1 MSTLGTDRTLWDRPI
16 DIFGY
21 SPKLT
26 VIILEIIP
34 SIIGIALFLVFAN
47 RYRLEPVYIRTS
59 PLLSIKLILSA
70 ALVALK
76 VAALSL
82 YKYGTRDQTS
92 TAIPAASFELV
103 AATNVAIMVYVGHK
117 HSVRSSSLFA
127 LYLLSTFLVDIAKS
141 RTFLL
146 RSGLDALGGIAV
158 AAASLRL
165 CLIILEEIPK
175 ESLIINDQVRET
187 TGKQAASGFLTR
199 TFLLFLDPIFMT
211 GFGEVVRHQDKDKLG
226 QDLSSRRLFNELH
239 EQWSHDSIAQ
249 SRFRLLR
256 SCLWAWKWDMLLLMC
271 PRLLNAVLNFLQ
283 PLLIERVIRIA
294 EFDNHGEGYLI
305 SVGERCGMS
314 VGTLILYI
322 TLTLSRTSAMQRTNR
337 FITKVRGGV
346 VAQLMEKTHVL
357 SERDAK
363 KSAVLTHID
372 TDMDELIRSL
382 ASFIDVPLTI
392 FEVGLGVYLLSKFI
406 GSSCFFVLL
415 PVLGT
420 NIYSYLLSLAIA
432 PAAAKWNSSTE
443 IRLAK
448 TAEVIKQLP
457 AIKMLGLGPTML
469 DQIHKLR
476 VEEMEMSKP
485 FRFFMAL
492 MNMTQQ
498 LADIGTPVAV
508 IAAAFFLSGFDGR
521 LSSSQVFPTL
531 AVVSLIQAPTARA
544 LSAYS
549 DIASMTACFGRIQKY
564 LLLEERNDS
573 RVKWDPSASPQTYE
587 LLPTHYG
594 SEVMRSRQPAHSPG
608 GIIQFANASIG
619 PAEMDERLLSEITL
633 AFHRGSV
640 SGVVGPNGSGKSTFL
655 QSILG
660 ETRNDNGYVYTD
672 KVNIAYCGPD
682 VWLKDASIRDNIIGH
697 FKFDAVRYADAIEAC
712 QLGED
717 LARLP
722 GGDGYFVGA
731 NGLML
736 TSGQRQRV
744 CLARAVF
751 ARCDITIIDDSF
763 SSLDRTTAT
772 QVLFDLCG
780 PDGALRRAGSTVLLS
795 TYLPEVLDVAD
806 AMITIHEDGQ
816 VTLDRAGHINP
827 TRLPKIRRYL
837 SSARPWISEE
847 AEAKEKALISLS
859 WPTNR
864 RNSADLND
872 DASKKI
878 GFLKLYLTFIDSAGR
893 WTCFGMTLLALLLAS
908 SEVIPQLY
916 MRVWTEVGPT
926 QGSFFI
932 GYAFLSAFACFLVA
946 YIYWLLYC
954 VVAVR
959 AAVTLHGQLLKTTM
973 RATMGYLTSTKPD
986 NLLSRFSLDSS
997 LLARIL
1003 PYYFFR
1009 NQYMFFE
1016 CLATVGILLSNVTYM
1031 SAALPAILVAVVLVQ
1046 RFYLR
1051 TSRRV
1056 RHLNHDERTP
1066 LCTFFTETTNGL
1078 LHIQAFG
1085 WREQNLANG
1094 YRLLDN
1100 SQQPYYLMLCIQQW
1114 LWLILGLVVASVAF
1128 TLVSVVVWTT
1138 HGSSGSAVGISFLA
1152 AMELPRLS
1160 VLALE
1165 VWDGSEPAVAALA
1178 RLETFKNDTPQEKQP
1193 TEGANLERDWPF
1205 SGVVEMSGVSSRYK
1219 PADDVPPVLR
1229 DFTVAVD
1236 AQDKVGIIGRTG
1248 SGKSSILMTLLGFMY
1263 YSGTVEIDEVNIA
1276 DIDPDVL
1283 RSRVITITQDPVQFN
1298 DTVRRNLLPF
1308 TMNDEDIDDA
1318 EKKAK
1323 RDQDLTNVL
1332 TELDLWD
1339 QLAQKGGLDAM
1350 LPDVGYS
1357 KGEMQLFSIARAIIR
1372 RQETGS
1378 NLVLIDE
1385 ATSKLDALRESDAQQ
1400 AMHAE
1405 FQDCTVITVA
1415 HRQETTEGVDFMI
1428 AMNGGRMENLLT
1440 PQTAPMLCGFR

>member
-1 MSTLGTDRTLWDRPI
+1 MSTLDANRTLWDRPI

-21 SPKLT
+21 SLKLT

-34 SIIGIALFLVFAN
+34 SIIGIALLLVFAN

-70 ALVALK
+70 ALIALK
-76 VAALSL
+76 VAVLSL
-82 YKYGTRDQTS
+82 YKYGTSDQTNI
-92 TAIPAASFELV
+92 AIPAASFELV
-103 AATNVAIMVYVGHK
+103 ATTNVAIMVYVGHK

-127 LYLLSTFLVDIAKS
+127 LYLLTTFLVDIAKS

-175 ESLIINDQVRET
+175 KSLIINDQLLET

-226 QDLSSRRLFNELH
+226 QDLSSRRLFNKLH
-239 EQWSHDSIAQ
+239 EQWSHDSIAR

-271 PRLLNAVLNFLQ
+271 PRLLNAVLSFLQ

-346 VAQLMEKTHVL
+346 VAQLMEKTHAL

-372 TDMDELIRSL
+372 TDMDELLRSL
-382 ASFIDVPLTI
+382 ASFIDIPLTI
-392 FEVGLGVYLLSKFI
+392 FEVGLGVYLLSRFI

-432 PAAAKWNSSTE
+432 PAAAKWNRSTE

-448 TAEVIKQLP
+448 TAEVIRQLP

-508 IAAAFFLSGFDGR
+508 IAAAFFLSGFDGK

-549 DIASMTACFGRIQKY
+549 DITSMTACFGRIQKY

-619 PAEMDERLLSEITL
+619 PVDMEERLLSEITL

-640 SGVVGPNGSGKSTFL
+640 SGVVGPSGSGKSTFL

-682 VWLKDASIRDNIIGH
+682 VWLRDASIRDNIIGH
-697 FKFDAVRYADAIEAC
+697 FKFDAVRYADAIETC

-744 CLARAVF
+744 SLARAVF

-780 PDGALRRAGSTVLLS
+780 PDGALRRASSTVLLS
-795 TYLPEVLDVAD
+795 TYLPEVLEVAD
-806 AMITIHEDGQ
+806 AMVTIDEEGQ
-816 VTLDRAGHINP
+816 VVLDRAGHINP

-864 RNSADLND
+864 RSSADLND

-878 GFLKLYLTFIDSAGR
+878 GFLKLYLTFIDSVGR

-908 SEVIPQLY
+908 SEVIPQIY

-926 QGSFFI
+926 QGSFFV

-946 YIYWLLYC
+946 YTYWSLYC

-959 AAVTLHGQLLKTTM
+959 AAVTLHGQLLNTTM
-973 RATMGYLTSTKPD
+973 RATIGYLTSAKPD
-986 NLLSRFSLDSS
+986 NLLDRFSLDSS

-1009 NQYMFFE
+1009 NQYMCFG

-1051 TSRRV
+1051 TSRQV
-1056 RHLNHDERTP
+1056 RHLNHEERKP
-1066 LCTFFTETTNGL
+1066 LCTFFTETANGL

-1114 LWLILGLVVASVAF
+1114 LWLILGLLVASVAF

-1178 RLETFKNDTPQEKQP
+1178 RLETFKKDTPQEKQP
-1193 TEGANLERDWPF
+1193 TERANLGRDWPF
-1205 SGVVEMSGVSSRYK
+1205 SDVVEMSGVSSRYK

-1229 DFTVAVD
+1229 DFTVAID
-1236 AQDKVGIIGRTG
+1236 AQDKVGILGRTG

-1308 TMNDEDIDDA
+1308 TMNDEEIDDA

-1323 RDQDLTNVL
+1323 RDEGLTNVL

-1372 RQETGS
+1372 RQETGG

-1385 ATSKLDALRESDAQQ
+1385 ATSNLDALRESDAQQ